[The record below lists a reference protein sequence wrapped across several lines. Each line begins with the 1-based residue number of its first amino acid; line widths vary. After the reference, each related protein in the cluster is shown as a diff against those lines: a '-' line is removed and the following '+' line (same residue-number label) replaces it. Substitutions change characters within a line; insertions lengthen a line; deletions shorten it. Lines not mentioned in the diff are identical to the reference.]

1 MKGRPP
7 RITLEPSV
15 IDGFLQCLSLGLTIE
30 DACSYSGLPSSTYH
44 DYMDRGKRARE
55 AGKGDEYSRF
65 SERVEKAKA
74 EFVRN
79 NVAIIQKAAMTRS
92 WQAAAW
98 LLERRR
104 PKDYGPS
111 SEKASEFQAIEIVND
126 VPKD

>member
-1 MKGRPP
+1 MGRKP
-7 RITLEPSV
+7 RIQAEPSV
-15 IDGFLQCLSLGLTIE
+15 VDGFLRCLELGLTIE
-30 DACSYSGLPSSTYH
+30 DSCAYSGLPSSTYH
-44 DYMDRGKRARE
+44 DCMDRGKRARE
-55 AGKGDEYSRF
+55 AGKEDEYTKF
-65 SERVEKAKA
+65 SDKVEKAKA